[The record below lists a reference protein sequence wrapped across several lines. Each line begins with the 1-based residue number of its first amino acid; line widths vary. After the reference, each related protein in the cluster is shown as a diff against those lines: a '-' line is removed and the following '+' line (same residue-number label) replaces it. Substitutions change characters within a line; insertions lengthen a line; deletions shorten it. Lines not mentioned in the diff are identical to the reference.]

1 MKVRSWLITGALV
14 GAAAFA
20 WHHHARSGDAT
31 STSASTAT
39 ATDIADGQL
48 DQRLTD
54 RLWIDHM
61 PTSERDV
68 FNVFMVMA
76 DQPVGA
82 FQKAS
87 AWQGQ
92 YEIFTYQAKGS
103 GGFAVE
109 FPHTGDRNTVR
120 AKVTECNQGGMDY
133 CLELGGA
140 SRGVKRY
147 YSRKDWGATSVPA
160 GEALVDHLAHQH

>member
-14 GAAAFA
+14 GAVAFA
-20 WHHHARSGDAT
+20 WHRHDRSTEANTT
-31 STSASTAT
+31 STA
-39 ATDIADGQL
+39 DIADGQL

-54 RLWIDHM
+54 RLWVDRL
-61 PTSERDV
+61 PTNERDV

-76 DQPVGA
+76 DQPVGV

-92 YEIFTYQAKGS
+92 YEIFMYQAKGS
-103 GGFAVE
+103 GGFTVE

-120 AKVTECNQGGMDY
+120 AKVSECNQAGMDY
-133 CLELGGA
+133 CLELAGA

-147 YSRKDWGATSVPA
+147 YSRKDWGATSVAA
-160 GEALVDHLAHQH
+160 GEALLDQLAHPR